1 MLPGKRFC
9 KALRKR
15 TLIILS
21 FSSFLYDFE
30 IDFFSGKLLLLRQV
44 RPSWD
49 LLVQIQQW
57 KHQSTMWNLFKA
69 NNKVIRMTSL
79 TSFRC
84 FYSWLWTLF
93 LSLFWCFHCWLWTSK
108 YRPRH
113 FHAFFSK
120 YQNSGNWIMVSIYIR
135 WFRTSSNCNYLD
147 CLQSR

>member
-1 MLPGKRFC
+1 MFLQ
-9 KALRKR
+9 
-15 TLIILS
+15 
-21 FSSFLYDFE
+21 SSQEKNFNYSKFFIFFIWFLNR
-30 IDFFSGKLLLLRQV
+30 FFSGKLLLLRQV

-93 LSLFWCFHCWLWTSK
+93 RSLFWCFHCWLWTSR

-120 YQNSGNWIMVSIYIR
+120 YQNTGNWIMVSIYIR
-135 WFRTSSNCNYLD
+135 WFRTSSSCNYLD